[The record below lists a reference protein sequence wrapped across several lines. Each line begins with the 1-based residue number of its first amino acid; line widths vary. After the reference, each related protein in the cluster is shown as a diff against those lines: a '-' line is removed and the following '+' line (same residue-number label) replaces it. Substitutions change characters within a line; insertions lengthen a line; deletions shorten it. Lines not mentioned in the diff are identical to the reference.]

1 MSVETDMSKDRDVI
15 QTLRT
20 AHQNQTQLNLMADQ
34 KANILIGTLVLVFT
48 VVFTRLLTLSE
59 HTGEVVLPLALFIL
73 LELIPIIL
81 TTLVLI
87 PKNINGIIGNSIED
101 MPNPLFF
108 GFFTRFSEKQY
119 TEYIAANLF
128 DNSSAQKFLVKDI
141 YQIGKVLK
149 RKYFLLKLA
158 YLFAMIGFVI
168 PVIVWVFIFL
178 TRI

>member
-1 MSVETDMSKDRDVI
+1 MQNQINSNHDRDVI

-34 KANILIGTLVLVFT
+34 KANILIGTLVLMFT

-59 HTGEVVLPLALFIL
+59 FSPQIVLPLAVFVV

-87 PKNINGIIGNSIED
+87 PKNIGGLKGITIEK

-108 GFFTRFSEKQY
+108 GFFTCFSEKEY
-119 TEYIAANLF
+119 TDFIAKNLA
-128 DNSSAQKFLVKDI
+128 DNQSAQNFLVKDI
-141 YQIGKVLK
+141 YQIGLVLK

-158 YLFAMIGFVI
+158 YLSAMIGFVV
-168 PVIVWVFIFL
+168 PVFIWVITF
-178 TRI
+178 INKI

>member
-1 MSVETDMSKDRDVI
+1 MSDKININNDRDVI

-59 HTGEVVLPLALFIL
+59 NTGEAILPLAVFVL
-73 LELIPIIL
+73 LELIPIVL

-87 PKNINGIIGNSIED
+87 PKNINEVKGDSIED

-108 GFFTRFSEKQY
+108 GFFTRYSEQQY
-119 TEYIAANLF
+119 KEYIATNLT
-128 DNSSAQKFLVKDI
+128 DNSSAQQFLVKDI
-141 YQIGKVLK
+141 YQIGLVLK
-149 RKYFLLKLA
+149 RKYHLLKLA
-158 YLFAMIGFVI
+158 YLFAMVGFVI
-168 PVIVWVFIFL
+168 PVILWVFIFL
-178 TRI
+178 THI